1 MTDRRCPR
9 FVVALVGVIVALSM
23 SEGAAHAAAPIAPMT
38 VAVSL
43 EGDGPRWHLDAW
55 AGSLRYHLDRASQ
68 LRVVEADVPS
78 GCAPRPSCL
87 LDAWAGSADLLAVG
101 NAHGDGLALSLW
113 SVSGHRRLSQVRVDT
128 DRGSPDEQLRRAAVA
143 LSRPLQLA
151 TRPVTAPDEAEAAT
165 VRSASSLIIDV
176 LGALL
181 ALLLVAVAGERRPT
195 VAVLAAAFGALAL
208 LRGHPAGDL
217 VVGAL
222 WGWWLVDVLP
232 SLVAPAPR
240 LDRAPGRLLAR
251 AVGALL
257 SESALRLVGT
267 LLFDG
272 VVLLA
277 VALLA
282 RLLGLSWRETVTGPA
297 LLAALLCRQALKT
310 LPRRL
315 AGALDHELEA
325 RRQASAGYHRAVMR
339 TLRAHFRRHGLDEAL
354 ERLEN
359 VSILVVDGD
368 DVVGYGD
375 RAQVRLR
382 VGRELLSAAGVK
394 PAADRHVS
402 LRVDARWSAGLIV
415 PRPPSSSAAASPLG
429 VGDAAYEPR
438 RARRFLDRSAEVR
451 GYQAPL
457 DGWVLP
463 RRGEARPLL
472 ADTAADHAIVDALV
486 RAPLLRFGRPGVDDD
501 HDDSDPGHRDFLVGA
516 LLREILRVQCAS
528 PLNGPTVALWLAR
541 SRLAPIWARARAL
554 VDPAVNQQAA
564 YPDLLVAL
572 HRGRDALMQDLA
584 RRLSLPVELT
594 ARANAPLLMRRSLDV
609 LAALSTLEGSPSSRP
624 DARRLARLGRL
635 LDDASAP
642 APRRWALL
650 ATAAVAVA
658 ALAAAT
664 VDAVRYHPRYEALMA
679 AEQARLTSPSPAD
692 APEGGVPREGAADD
706 AR

>member
-528 PLNGPTVALWLAR
+528 PLNGPTVARPLPSGPHLGAGAGARRSGRQPAGGLPRSARGAPPR
-541 SRLAPIWARARAL
+541 SRRADAGPGASTLTSRRTDGARQRPAAHAALPRCAGGAQHAR
-554 VDPAVNQQAA
+554 
-564 YPDLLVAL
+564 
-572 HRGRDALMQDLA
+572 G
-584 RRLSLPVELT
+584 LPLLT
-594 ARANAPLLMRRSLDV
+594 ARRPPPGPARSTPRRRVCSCASPVGVARHRRRGGGRTRRRHRRRRSL
-609 LAALSTLEGSPSSRP
+609 
-624 DARRLARLGRL
+624 
-635 LDDASAP
+635 
-642 APRRWALL
+642 
-650 ATAAVAVA
+650 
-658 ALAAAT
+658 
-664 VDAVRYHPRYEALMA
+664 
-679 AEQARLTSPSPAD
+679 SPALRSAHGRRAG
-692 APEGGVPREGAADD
+692 APHLTIAGRRP
-706 AR
+706 